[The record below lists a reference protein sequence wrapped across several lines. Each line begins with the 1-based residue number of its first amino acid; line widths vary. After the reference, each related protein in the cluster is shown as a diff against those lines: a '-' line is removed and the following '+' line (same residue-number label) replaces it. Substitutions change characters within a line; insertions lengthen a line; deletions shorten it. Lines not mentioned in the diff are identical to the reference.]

1 MNHLQWLDISHNL
14 IHELDFDA
22 FKNTRDLQ
30 VIWLQNLI
38 FVYTYIHL
46 YVCMHKQIQLI
57 FFCVLNLKLIYLSYN
72 YLTDIPQEVF
82 KSVKALRV
90 ADFSH
95 NHLRGLPDNLF
106 YNGGM
111 EK

>member
-1 MNHLQWLDISHNL
+1 MG
-14 IHELDFDA
+14 
-22 FKNTRDLQ
+22 
-30 VIWLQNLI
+30 
-38 FVYTYIHL
+38 
-46 YVCMHKQIQLI
+46 
-57 FFCVLNLKLIYLSYN
+57 YN

-111 EK
+111 EKWVNDFGKALLIIS